1 MELILKRKV
10 NTNDYTL
17 GNLYVNGEYFSDTL
31 EDTDRGLD
39 SNMSLTEIT
48 SKKVYGKTAIP
59 KGTYEVTLDTVSPK
73 FKDRAWAKFCEG
85 KLPRLS
91 NVKGF
96 EGVLIHVGNTAED
109 SLGCILVGKN
119 TARGIVSDSTNTFK
133 RLYSLLQEGK
143 NKGEKITIKIQ

>member
-1 MELILKRKV
+1 MELKLIRKV
-10 NTNDYTL
+10 KNPSYTL
-17 GNLYVNGEYFSDTL
+17 GDLYVNNEYFSNTL
-31 EDTDRGLD
+31 EDTDRGLSD
-39 SNMSLTEIT
+39 SMSLTEIQ

-96 EGVLIHVGNTAED
+96 EGVLIHVGNTSED